1 MDIMGRSYMFTTS
14 RSLRVNYLPVTTSHV
29 AFSLHFED
37 SCISLA
43 GPEIF
48 GLIYDS
54 ETCLRSRWVYKKKLF
69 GLKKQTDSR
78 QKWLSV
84 QLAYLS
90 IAVIL
95 YC

>member
-1 MDIMGRSYMFTTS
+1 MDILGRSYMFITS

-54 ETCLRSRWVYKKKLF
+54 ETCLRSRWVN
-69 GLKKQTDSR
+69 
-78 QKWLSV
+78 QKNYSG
-84 QLAYLS
+84 
-90 IAVIL
+90 
-95 YC
+95 